1 MTAPTAPVRFRV
13 AFRRLF
19 LLRLAGTVSLRFAYP
34 FLPLIAAGLHT
45 GIAGVGVGL
54 ACGEAAGLFAP
65 LVGRRLDRVGRRRGM
80 IDGLVVGA
88 VGCAGIAASPNVAA
102 FGASL
107 FVVAVGRYFF
117 DVSFNAWIGDEVEFA
132 RRGWVSGIGELT
144 WSGAF
149 LLGVPI
155 AGLLAVATS
164 WRVPYALS
172 AVLLLASIPVVRA
185 TLEPR
190 APRVAATGAAIA
202 HARPSAVH
210 LAIVA
215 TSLGAAVLFVTEGAW
230 FDVDLGM
237 TDRTISVVVVL
248 LGIGEVVGALL
259 SAFLTDRIGKRNSM
273 AAGIAV
279 LVPAAA
285 GFALVG
291 DRQLAG
297 VAAALLVGLGFELA
311 FVSALPLV
319 VEVDEAHRAGAMGL
333 AVAALT
339 GARTVA
345 AVVATRVFDA
355 AGIEWVVAISVPS
368 LAVAGAVTLAAVR
381 DPSRTAT

>member
-1 MTAPTAPVRFRV
+1 MTAPIATVRFRV

-34 FLPLIAAGLHT
+34 FLPLIATGLHT
-45 GIAGVGVGL
+45 SIAGVGVGL

-80 IDGLVVGA
+80 IDGLVVSS
-88 VGCAGIAASPNVAA
+88 VGCAGIAASPSVAA

-117 DVSFNAWIGDEVEFA
+117 DVSFNAWIGDEVEFD
-132 RRGWVSGIGELT
+132 RRGWVNGIGELT

-149 LLGVPI
+149 LVGVPI
-155 AGLLAVATS
+155 AGLIAVGTS

-190 APRVAATGAAIA
+190 SPRLMAPGTTIA
-202 HARPSAVH
+202 HARPTVVH
-210 LAIVA
+210 LAIFA
-215 TSLGAAVLFVTEGAW
+215 TSLGAAVLFVIEGAW

-237 TDRTISVVVVL
+237 TDRAISVVVVL
-248 LGIGEVVGALL
+248 LGIGEVVGSLL
-259 SAFLTDRIGKRNSM
+259 SALLTDRIGKRNAM
-273 AAGIAV
+273 AAGLGV

-285 GFALVG
+285 AFALVG
-291 DRQLAG
+291 HHQLAG

-345 AVVATRVFDA
+345 AVVATRVFDSS
-355 AGIEWVVAISVPS
+355 GIDLVVAISIPS
-368 LAVAGAVTLAAVR
+368 LVVAAAVVLAAVR
-381 DPSRTAT
+381 DPSRVAT

>member
-1 MTAPTAPVRFRV
+1 MPAPTATVRFRV

-19 LLRLAGTVSLRFAYP
+19 ALRLAGTVSLRFAYP
-34 FLPLIAAGLHT
+34 FLPLIATGLHT
-45 GIAGVGVGL
+45 SIAGVGIGL
-54 ACGEAAGLFAP
+54 AGGEAAGLFAP

-88 VGCAGIAASPNVAA
+88 VGCAGIALSPNVAA

-132 RRGWVSGIGELT
+132 RRGRVNGIGELA

-149 LLGVPI
+149 LVGVPV
-155 AGLLAVATS
+155 AGLIAVATS

-172 AVLLLASIPVVRA
+172 AVVLLASIPIVQR

-190 APRVAATGAAIA
+190 VPRVTAVGATIA
-202 HARPSAVH
+202 HARPTVVH

-215 TSLGAAVLFVTEGAW
+215 TSLGAAVLFVIEGAW

-248 LGIGEVVGALL
+248 LGIGEVVGSLL
-259 SAFLTDRIGKRNSM
+259 SAVLTDRIGKRNSM
-273 AAGIAV
+273 AAGIGV
-279 LVPAAA
+279 LLPAAGA
-285 GFALVG
+285 FAVVG
-291 DRQLAG
+291 DHQLAG
-297 VAAALLVGLGFELA
+297 VVAALLVGLGFELA
-311 FVSALPLV
+311 FVSSLPLV

-355 AGIEWVVAISVPS
+355 SGIDLVVAISVPS
-368 LAVAGAVTLAAVR
+368 LVLAGVVVLVAVR
-381 DPSRTAT
+381 DPSRTTT